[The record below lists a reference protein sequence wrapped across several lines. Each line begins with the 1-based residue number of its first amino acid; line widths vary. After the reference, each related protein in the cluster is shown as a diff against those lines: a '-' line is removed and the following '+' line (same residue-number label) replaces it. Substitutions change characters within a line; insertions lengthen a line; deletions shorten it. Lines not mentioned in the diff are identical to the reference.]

1 MDLKS
6 KVAIVTG
13 GGTGLG
19 KEITLRLARAGANV
33 AIVYSRSAH
42 DARETAGECEALGV
56 RALPVQADVSR
67 DAEVR
72 AMVEQVKQELG
83 RIDVLVNNAGTTIF
97 RQLGDLESIDEADW
111 DRIMA
116 VNVKA
121 AFLCARAVA
130 PHMREQGAGAI
141 VSISSVAGLGVSG
154 SSIPYGVSKAGLIH
168 LTRWLAMA
176 LAPQIRVNG
185 VAPGGTLTDL
195 RGLTSLGNDDRSQF
209 ADPAIADRLRAGNPL
224 RVALQPD
231 DLAGAYLFLA
241 SRRDAHGIT
250 GTILTVDAG
259 ATLRM
264 PRRS

>member
-1 MDLKS
+1 MDLKG

-33 AIVYSRSAH
+33 AIVYSRSAQE
-42 DARETAGECEALGV
+42 ARETAGECEALGV

-67 DAEVR
+67 DADVR
-72 AMVEQVKQELG
+72 AMVEQVKRELG

-97 RQLGDLESIDEADW
+97 RQLGDLESIDEEDW

-121 AFLCARAVA
+121 AFLCARAVV
-130 PHMREQGAGAI
+130 PSMREAGAGAI

-168 LTRWLAMA
+168 LTRWLARA

-185 VAPGGTLTDL
+185 VAPGLL
-195 RGLTSLGNDDRSQF
+195 RTTRWWGETPQERLDQYEQLAPLKRATGLGDTADAAMLAITNDS
-209 ADPAIADRLRAGNPL
+209 
-224 RVALQPD
+224 
-231 DLAGAYLFLA
+231 
-241 SRRDAHGIT
+241 IT
-250 GTILTVDAG
+250 GQTLVVDAG
-259 ATLRM
+259 LLAR
-264 PRRS
+264 